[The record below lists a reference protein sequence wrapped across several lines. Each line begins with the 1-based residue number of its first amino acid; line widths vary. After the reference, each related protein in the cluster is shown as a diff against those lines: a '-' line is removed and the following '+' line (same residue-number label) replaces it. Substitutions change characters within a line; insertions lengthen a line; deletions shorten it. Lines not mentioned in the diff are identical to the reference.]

1 MTEHSELM
9 PSRRIAITFAQPDII
24 YDIPEPLLDTW
35 GGDPFLAIKNVGFFF
50 RVVLPVNLTDG
61 STVDFGTW
69 LEVHVEDFRTAW
81 QTWNS
86 AEYADLSVEGYV
98 ANAIAPWGEMPHAL
112 VRAAVVDVEE
122 IPHLVSTA
130 SPIVTRILEET
141 WPAEEVLAP
150 YADLLSEEPAP
161 DASERRAKAGD
172 RSLLAA
178 HPDHEDR
185 GLIEPVENG

>member
-1 MTEHSELM
+1 MTEDSELT
-9 PSRRIAITFAQPDII
+9 PPRRIAITFAQPDVIH
-24 YDIPEPLLDTW
+24 DIPEPLLETW
-35 GGDPFLAIKNVGFFF
+35 GGDPFLAIKDVGFFF
-50 RVVLPVNLTDG
+50 RVVLPVKLTDG

-69 LEVHVEDFRTAW
+69 LEVHIEDFRTAW
-81 QTWNS
+81 RTWNF

-98 ANAIAPWGEMPHAL
+98 ANAIPPWGELPHAL

-130 SPIVTRILEET
+130 NPIVTRILEET

-150 YADLLSEEPAP
+150 YADLLSEEPAA
-161 DASERRAKAGD
+161 DTSARRATAGD

-185 GLIEPVENG
+185 GLVEPVENG